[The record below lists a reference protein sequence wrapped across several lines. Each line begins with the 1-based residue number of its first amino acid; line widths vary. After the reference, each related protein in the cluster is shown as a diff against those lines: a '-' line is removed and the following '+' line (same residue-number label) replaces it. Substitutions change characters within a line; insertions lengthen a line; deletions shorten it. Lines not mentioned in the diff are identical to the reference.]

1 MGKLY
6 GFAAHPVSSIVGSR
20 QRAGLVPKPGE
31 WIDHQYD
38 QEKMDGLMRV
48 VGFERID
55 CTFNHFYVFP
65 GPVRR
70 MLPTLHIK
78 VSEAIGRTLPGLFR
92 SMAVNYFGMYR
103 NGRG

>member
-1 MGKLY
+1 
-6 GFAAHPVSSIVGSR
+6 
-20 QRAGLVPKPGE
+20 
-31 WIDHQYD
+31 
-38 QEKMDGLMRV
+38 
-48 VGFERID
+48 
-55 CTFNHFYVFP
+55 
-65 GPVRR
+65 